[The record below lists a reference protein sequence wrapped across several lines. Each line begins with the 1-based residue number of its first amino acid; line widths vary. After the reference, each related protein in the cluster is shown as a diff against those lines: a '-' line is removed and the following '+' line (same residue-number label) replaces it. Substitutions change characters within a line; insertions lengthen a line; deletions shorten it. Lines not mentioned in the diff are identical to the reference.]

1 MYKRLMLIGIFIVA
15 ALNLAAWLIPGL
27 CDWYTA
33 YITPVWVN
41 TYGRFSDFFP
51 FSFGELLLIAGIIIA
66 AISVIIG
73 LALIFLNKKQGFRKF
88 SVIYYKTVSYIFLA
102 VCLIMTL
109 NCSMLYHCKPLDP
122 NPDAEYREYTI
133 DELQTLRNFVV
144 EQCNIYSGKMPRD
157 SNGHVIYDGDM
168 QAQAKQALINIS
180 DRYPKLKGYYPD
192 VKKLMCSNLMSQAY
206 MSGYY
211 FPFSMEANC
220 NSNMYITNYPEVY
233 CHELSHLHGYIYED
247 EANFISYLACIESGD
262 EFFIYCGYLGVLNY
276 IDNAYFESIG
286 EDIDEY
292 LRQPMISEQVYGDNV
307 FLLEETWDEVEET
320 AVFSTDTV
328 DAASDAFTETSLQLN
343 GVKSGLASYGE
354 VVGLL
359 LQYYDGILY

>member
-1 MYKRLMLIGIFIVA
+1 MFIGILFITM
-15 ALNLAAWLIPGL
+15 LNVAAWLIPGL
-27 CDWYTA
+27 CDWYTI

-41 TYGRFSDFFP
+41 TYGRFSNLFP
-51 FSFGELLLIAGIIIA
+51 FSFGELLLIAGIIIVSL
-66 AISVIIG
+66 SVIIG
-73 LALIFLNKKQGFRKF
+73 IALIFLNKKAGFRKF
-88 SVIYYKTVSYIFLA
+88 SVIYYKTMSYILLA

-122 NPDAEYREYTI
+122 NPEAEYREYTI

-144 EQCNIYSGKMPRD
+144 GQCNEYSSKMPRD
-157 SNGHVIYDGDM
+157 EKGYVVYEGDM
-168 QAQAKQALINIS
+168 QEQAKRALINIS
-180 DRYPKLKGYYPD
+180 DSYPKLKGYYPD
-192 VKKLMCSNLMSQAY
+192 VKKLMYSNLMSQAY

-220 NSNMYITNYPEVY
+220 NSNMYITNYPAVY

-262 EFFIYCGYLGVLNY
+262 EFFIYCGYLSVLYY

-286 EDIDEY
+286 EDIDAY
-292 LRQPMISEQVYGDNV
+292 TEQHLILPQVIEDNV

-320 AVFSTDTV
+320 AVFSTDSV
-328 DAASDAFTETSLQLN
+328 DAASDTFTETSLQLN

-354 VVGLL
+354 VVDLL
-359 LQYYDGILY
+359 LQYYDGVLY